1 MCYTVTITRKV
12 RNGSMIGR
20 ILSLLGAFFA
30 AVAALLV
37 AGAGWLHWK
46 WTGFRARGSRSNPA
60 VIESRFVDEE

>member
-46 WTGFRARGSRSNPA
+46 WTGFRARAVRRGPA
-60 VIESRFVDEE
+60 VIESEFVEEE